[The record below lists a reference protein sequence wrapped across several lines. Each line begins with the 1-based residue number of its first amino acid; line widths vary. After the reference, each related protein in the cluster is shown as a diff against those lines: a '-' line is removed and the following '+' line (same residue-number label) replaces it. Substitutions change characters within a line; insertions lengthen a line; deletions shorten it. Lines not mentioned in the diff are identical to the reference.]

1 MEDEE
6 GGYKQGENRV
16 NEGKEIRTKMWGRVV
31 MGKK

>member
-6 GGYKQGENRV
+6 GSYNEGENRE
-16 NEGKEIRTKMWGRVV
+16 NEGKEIRTKMWRRVV